1 MSEYHYFHD
10 AGGALPPNHPTYIE
24 RKADSEL
31 LNALRAGEFCYI
43 LNARQMGKSSL
54 RTRVMKQLELEGAVC
69 TSIDIGTLNTD
80 DQTQWYSSFLSVL
93 IEDFNILDSQE
104 EESWF
109 LENSSRTSN
118 LMLIRF
124 FDNILLRKL
133 KEDKIVIFLD
143 EIDVLISRSFKDDF
157 LRFIR
162 SCYEKRA
169 SNSDFNRVV
178 FCLIGVVAPFDLIA
192 DAQQTFSFNIG
203 RDIELTE
210 LDYNQSKKLLAKGLA
225 DKIDNPH
232 EVIKQIFTWTK
243 GQPFLT
249 QKICQLAIENSENGN
264 VNIDDLVEIS
274 SVKNWESKSGL
285 IKDHLQNISNCLLSK
300 DRGSDPVSLLILLG
314 QIIDTRIIKYNPHDL
329 QHIQL
334 KLSGA
339 IKIELQNIKIFNQ
352 LYSQVF
358 DKSWIQQQLS
368 TLPKSWFPQGNLQE
382 MIYVAPPSKFIQGIV
397 KLIDTKRMII
407 VTAFCLILVDTLSL
421 YSSYYLAGSPAWI
434 DNFNQSGKG
443 IFIELIRSLF
453 LISFAAFSFNDLF
466 KTETKQILT
475 YDRYWW
481 IRTCLGVL
489 CFLFTIFVCIHNLYL
504 GPKYLSGRQPLPH
517 NVSWFRNYY
526 LPYLYFLPYA
536 IINFVIIS
544 IPLISVTIYSSI
556 TSISNNIKSIKI
568 FDRSMGKTNNYIK
581 LCSSLAGSDRENINQ
596 EMIEAFNRLSVSFLK
611 DFNRYSMLL
620 LGVLLLFVFEL
631 TLGKNTLAE
640 ATLAITL
647 IDYSFCWVSIII
659 IFFCGAIEYQK
670 IFVKSCDLLVAI
682 DGNSDEFKNTQNLP
696 RLIRKGILNIKN
708 NKYVY
713 LMMFGAMMFSIILYK
728 Y

>member
-31 LNALRAGEFCYI
+31 LNALSMGEFCYV

-54 RTRVMKQLELEGAVC
+54 RTRVMKQLEIEGAIC

-80 DQTQWYSSFLSVL
+80 DQIQWYSSFLSVL
-93 IEDFNILDSQE
+93 IEDFNILNAE
-104 EESWF
+104 EENNWF
-109 LENSSRTSN
+109 LKNINRTSN
-118 LMLIRF
+118 LMLIKF
-124 FDNILLRKL
+124 FEDILLKKL
-133 KEDKIVIFLD
+133 QENKIVIFLD

-162 SCYEKRA
+162 SCYDKRA
-169 SNSDFNRVV
+169 SNPDFNRVV
-178 FCLIGVVAPFDLIA
+178 FCLLGVVAPFDLITES
-192 DAQQTFSFNIG
+192 QQTFAFNIG
-203 RDIELTE
+203 RNIELTE
-210 LDYNQSKKLLAKGLA
+210 LDYDQSKESLSRGLI
-225 DKIDNPH
+225 DKVKNPND
-232 EVIKQIFTWTK
+232 VIKQIFTWTQ

-249 QKICQLAIENSENGN
+249 QKICQLAVENSKNGIIS
-264 VNIDDLVEIS
+264 IDDLVRLD
-274 SVKNWESKSGL
+274 SVKNWEAKSGL
-285 IKDHLQNISNCLLSK
+285 VKDHLQNISNCLSSK
-300 DRGSDPVSLLILLG
+300 ERGSDPVSLLIILG
-314 QIIDTRIIKYNPHDL
+314 QIIDNKVIKYNPQDL

-334 KLSGA
+334 KLSGI
-339 IKIELQNIKIFNQ
+339 IKIDSQNIRIFNQ
-352 LYSQVF
+352 LYFQVF
-358 DKSWIQQQLS
+358 NKSWIQHQLS
-368 TLPKSWFPQGNLQE
+368 ALPKTWFPQGNLQE
-382 MIYVAPPSKFIQGIV
+382 IIYVAPPSKFIQGIV
-397 KLIDTKRMII
+397 KLLDTRKMIFI
-407 VTAFCLILVDTLSL
+407 SAFCLIFIDALSL
-421 YSSYYLAGSPAWI
+421 YSSYYLASSPAWI
-434 DNFNQSGKG
+434 NHFNQDGKG
-443 IFIELIRSLF
+443 IFTELIRSLF
-453 LISFAAFSFNDLF
+453 LISFAAFSFDDLF

-475 YDRYWW
+475 YDRHWW

-504 GPKYLSGRQPLPH
+504 GPKYLAGKQSLPDGI
-517 NVSWFRNYY
+517 SWFHNYY

-568 FDRSMGKTNNYIK
+568 FDRSMDKTNNYIN
-581 LCSSLAGSDRENINQ
+581 LYSSLSDLDRENINQ
-596 EMIEAFNRLSVSFLK
+596 EMLEAFHSLSIDFLK

-670 IFVKSCDLLVAI
+670 IFVKSCDLLVTI
-682 DGNSDEFKNTQNLP
+682 EGGLNEFKSAHNLP
-696 RLIRKGILNIKN
+696 RLIRKGILNTKN

-713 LMMFGAMMFSIILYK
+713 LMMFGAMLCSVFLYRH
-728 Y
+728 

>member
-1 MSEYHYFHD
+1 MSKYHYFHD

-54 RTRVMKQLELEGAVC
+54 RTRVMKQLELEGAIC

-80 DQTQWYSSFLSVL
+80 DQIQWYSSFLSVL
-93 IEDFNILDSQE
+93 IEDFNLLNAQE
-104 EESWF
+104 EENWF

-124 FDNILLRKL
+124 FENILLKKS
-133 KEDKIVIFLD
+133 KEDKIIIFLD

-162 SCYEKRA
+162 SCYDKRA
-169 SNSDFNRVV
+169 GNLDFNRVV

-192 DAQQTFSFNIG
+192 DAQQTFAFNIG

-210 LDYNQSKKLLAKGLA
+210 LDYDQSKELLAKGLV
-225 DKIDNPH
+225 DKIDNPD

-249 QKICQLAIENSENGN
+249 QKICQLAVENSRNGN
-264 VNIDDLVEIS
+264 VNVDDLVKIG

-285 IKDHLQNISNCLLSK
+285 IKDHLQNIRNCLLSK

-314 QIIDTRIIKYNPHDL
+314 QIIDNKTIKYNLHNL

-339 IKIELQNIKIFNQ
+339 IKIDSQNIKVFNQ
-352 LYSQVF
+352 LYSQIF
-358 DKSWIQQQLS
+358 DKNWIQQQLS
-368 TLPKSWFPQGNLQE
+368 ALPKTWFPQGNLQE
-382 MIYVAPPSKFIQGIV
+382 MIYVAPPSKFIQGLV
-397 KLIDTKRMII
+397 KLLDTRKMII
-407 VTAFCLILVDTLSL
+407 TTAFCLILIDALSL
-421 YSSYYLAGSPAWI
+421 YSSYYLAASSAWI
-434 DNFNQSGKG
+434 NNFNQSGKG
-443 IFIELIRSLF
+443 IFTELIRSFF

-466 KTETKQILT
+466 KIETKQILT
-475 YDRYWW
+475 YDRHWW

-489 CFLFTIFVCIHNLYL
+489 YFLFTIFVCIHNLYL
-504 GPKYLSGRQPLPH
+504 GPKYLAGRQSLPH
-517 NVSWFRNYY
+517 DISWFHNYY
-526 LPYLYFLPYA
+526 LPYLCFLPYA

-556 TSISNNIKSIKI
+556 TSVSNNIKSIKI
-568 FDRSMGKTNNYIK
+568 FDKSMERTNDYIK
-581 LCSSLAGSDRENINQ
+581 LHFSLSVSDREDINQ
-596 EMIEAFNRLSVSFLK
+596 EMLEAFNSLSINFLK

-620 LGVLLLFVFEL
+620 LGVLLLSIFEI
-631 TLGKNTLAE
+631 TLGKSTLAE
-640 ATLAITL
+640 TTLAITL

-659 IFFCGAIEYQK
+659 IFFCGAIEYHK
-670 IFVKSCDLLVAI
+670 IFVKSCDLLAKTE
-682 DGNSDEFKNTQNLP
+682 GNINEFKSIHNLP
-696 RLIRKGILNIKN
+696 RLIRRGVLNIKN

-713 LMMFGAMMFSIILYK
+713 LMMFCAVFFSVILYK
-728 Y
+728 F